1 MRKYRKREH
10 IENYLRSTFKGNPLF
25 EDVFVYHNALPCC
38 DFKKIDTS
46 MEFLSKRISFPLMI
60 NAMTGG
66 TDFTEDINENLAN
79 LAKTLNLPMAVGS
92 ETIAL
97 EDEDAAKSFKIVRD
111 VIGDEGV
118 VIANISSYAS
128 VEDAKFAIEL
138 IKADGL
144 QVHLNPAQELAMDE
158 GERDFTNILE
168 NIKNIIEAVEV
179 PVIVK
184 EVGFGISRDVADKL
198 YSVGAKYIDVAGF
211 GGSNFFEVE
220 NLRTPYTDVS
230 ELYGWGIPTAMALI
244 ENVKNKPEDLFIISS
259 GGVKN
264 SLDVIKSLVLGADLV
279 GMSGEI
285 LSYLVHGGY
294 EYTLKYLTE
303 LIEKTRISMALTGSK
318 NVSDLRNVEYRLTGK
333 LKELVKE

>member
-10 IENYLRSTFKGNPLF
+10 VENYLRSSYKGNPLF
-25 EDVFVYHNALPCC
+25 EDVFIYHNALPCS
-38 DFKKIDTS
+38 DYKKIDTS
-46 MEFLSKRISFPLMI
+46 MEFLGKKISFPVMI

-66 TDFTEDINENLAN
+66 TEFSEDINKNLAY
-79 LAKTLNLPMAVGS
+79 LAKELNIPMAVGS

-97 EDEDAAKSFKIVRD
+97 EDEDAAKSFKVVRQI
-111 VIGDEGV
+111 IGDEGV

-128 VEDAKFAIEL
+128 PEDAQFAVEL
-138 IKADGL
+138 LNADGL

-158 GERDFTNILE
+158 GERDFTNVITNIE
-168 NIKNIIEAVEV
+168 NIVKTVKV

-198 YSVGAKYIDVAGF
+198 YKIGVRNIDIAGF

-220 NLRTPYTDVS
+220 NLRTPDTDVS

-244 ENVKNKPEDLFIISS
+244 ENVKDKPKDLFLISS

-264 SLDVIKSLVLGADLV
+264 SLDVLKSLVLGADLV
-279 GMSGEI
+279 GISGEI

-294 EYTLKYLTE
+294 EYTLRYMTE
-303 LIEKTRISMALTGSK
+303 LMEKTRICMSLTGSCNLKDLK
-318 NVSDLRNVEYRLTGK
+318 NVKYKVTGK
-333 LKELVKE
+333 LKDLTE